1 MNNLWLDYILNK
13 YGDIIKEE
21 INVKDIQWFGD
32 GIKITKIFKP
42 VWSALSSKF
51 GKDTG
56 NIIKFGKMWNIEEL
70 WEWKVKVFDDNW
82 NERVLQQWDY
92 EIAYQWLDGDDVA
105 IEGDVIAKLDLELT
119 PGLIKEW
126 VAREVS
132 RFINQMRKDADYDVD
147 TKVDMYFDTKDD
159 YIKDVINSFED
170 FLISEALLR
179 SIDERKE
186 EWDIVSLFNLDDRVV
201 TFSLK
206 K

>member
-1 MNNLWLDYILNK
+1 MNNLGLDYILNK

-21 INVKDIQWFGD
+21 INVKDIQGFGD

-42 VWSALSSKF
+42 VGSALSSKF

-56 NIIKFGKMWNIEEL
+56 NIIKFGKMGNIEEL
-70 WEWKVKVFDDNW
+70 GEGKVKVFDDNG
-82 NERVLQQWDY
+82 NERVLQQGDY
-92 EIAYQWLDGDDVA
+92 EIAYQGLDGDDVA

-119 PGLIKEW
+119 PGLIKEG

-186 EWDIVSLFNLDDRVV
+186 EGDIVSLFNLDDRVV